1 MSKYTNIPFVKYSA
15 TGNDFILIDNRSLG
29 LTSEDADFFKRIC
42 QRRTSAG
49 ADGVLLIEESSKHD
63 FQLRYFN
70 ADGSETECGN
80 GARSAAHFVF
90 SHGLAGSKM
99 SFVFGEAVYEAEV
112 DGSWVKLKMP
122 SPRDLQE
129 TLGIVKENGFDE
141 GGFIHIGVPHFV
153 LFGKM
158 IAELDLQKWGPE
170 YRQHAAFQPAGAN
183 INFVE
188 VLGENKLKVRTY
200 ERGVENETL
209 SCGTGCVASAY
220 LAHLKQKTRYPTEI
234 MTKGGN
240 LKVSKNPHDEHLY
253 LEGEVKAVYEAKF
266 YQ

>member
-63 FQLRYFN
+63 FRLRYFN

-158 IAELDLQKWGPE
+158 VAELDLQKWGPE

-240 LKVSKNPHDEHLY
+240 LKVSQNPHDEHLY

>member
-29 LTSEDADFFKRIC
+29 LTSEDAYFFQQIC
-42 QRRTSAG
+42 QRRTSVG
-49 ADGVLLIEESSKHD
+49 ADGVLLIEESSEHD
-63 FQLRYFN
+63 FRLRYFN

-80 GARSAAHFVF
+80 GARSSAHFVF
-90 SHGLAGSKM
+90 SHGLTGSKM

-112 DGSWVKLKMP
+112 DGSWVKLRMP

-153 LFGKM
+153 LFGSK
-158 IAELDLQKWGPE
+158 IADLDLQKWGQK
-170 YRQHAAFQPAGAN
+170 YRHHLAFQPAGAN

-220 LAHLKQKTRYPTEI
+220 LAHLKLKTKYPTEI

-240 LKVSKNPHDEHLY
+240 LKISRNSHDEYFY
-253 LEGEVKAVYEAKF
+253 LEGDVKAVYEAKF